1 MDEKGLVRRCRAGEP
16 GARQEMYETYAGRVL
31 AVCRRYIR
39 DADRARD
46 LVHDTF
52 LKAWDSLDRFRP
64 LRAGSLGAW
73 LCQIA
78 VHLSV
83 DELRRGRHFLEI
95 PDQVRDDEEGVR
107 ADGESVRNIAR
118 TGHGARE
125 PGREEPPVD
134 PDRLRQIPV
143 EELIELIASLPEG
156 YRTVFNLFCLDGCS
170 HREIAQLLGIT
181 EKTSQTQYL
190 KARRRLAAMI
200 TAKYGHDDEEN

>member
-1 MDEKGLVRRCRAGEP
+1 MDEKSLVRRCRAGEP
-16 GARQEMYETYAGRVL
+16 GGRQEMYETYAGRVL

-52 LKAWDSLDRFRP
+52 LKAWESLDRFRP
-64 LRAGSLGAW
+64 RRAGSLGAW

-78 VHLSV
+78 VHLTV

-107 ADGESVRNIAR
+107 DDGEGVR
-118 TGHGARE
+118 HGARE
-125 PGREEPPVD
+125 PGPEEPPVD

-156 YRTVFNLFCLDGCS
+156 YRTVFNLFCLDGYT

-200 TAKYGHDDEEN
+200 TAKYGHDDEEK

>member
-1 MDEKGLVRRCRAGEP
+1 MDEKSLVRRCRAGEP
-16 GARQEMYETYAGRVL
+16 GGRQEMYETYAGRVL

-52 LKAWDSLDRFRP
+52 LKAWESLDRFRP
-64 LRAGSLGAW
+64 RRAGSLGAW

-78 VHLSV
+78 VHLTV

-107 ADGESVRNIAR
+107 
-118 TGHGARE
+118 HGAHE
-125 PGREEPPVD
+125 PGPEEPPVD

-156 YRTVFNLFCLDGCS
+156 YRTVFNLFCLDGYT

-181 EKTSQTQYL
+181 EKTSQTQYF

-200 TAKYGHDDEEN
+200 TAKYGHDDEEK

>member
-64 LRAGSLGAW
+64 RRAGSLGAW

-78 VHLSV
+78 VHLTV

-107 ADGESVRNIAR
+107 
-118 TGHGARE
+118 HGAHE
-125 PGREEPPVD
+125 PGPEEPPVD

-200 TAKYGHDDEEN
+200 TAKYGHDDEEK

>member
-1 MDEKGLVRRCRAGEP
+1 MDEKSLVRRCRAGEP
-16 GARQEMYETYAGRVL
+16 GGRQEMYETYAGRVL

-64 LRAGSLGAW
+64 RRAGSLGAW

-78 VHLSV
+78 VHLTV

-107 ADGESVRNIAR
+107 N
-118 TGHGARE
+118 GAHE

-156 YRTVFNLFCLDGCS
+156 YRTVFNLFCLDGYT

-181 EKTSQTQYL
+181 EKTSQTQYF

-200 TAKYGHDDEEN
+200 TAKYGHDDEEK

>member
-118 TGHGARE
+118 TGND
-125 PGREEPPVD
+125 GREEPPVD

-200 TAKYGHDDEEN
+200 TAKYGHDDEEK

>member
-1 MDEKGLVRRCRAGEP
+1 MDEKSLVRRCRAGEP

-64 LRAGSLGAW
+64 RRAGSLGAW

-78 VHLSV
+78 VHLTV

-107 ADGESVRNIAR
+107 
-118 TGHGARE
+118 HGAHE
-125 PGREEPPVD
+125 PGPEEPPVD

-143 EELIELIASLPEG
+143 EALIELIASLPEG

-200 TAKYGHDDEEN
+200 TAKYGHDDEEK